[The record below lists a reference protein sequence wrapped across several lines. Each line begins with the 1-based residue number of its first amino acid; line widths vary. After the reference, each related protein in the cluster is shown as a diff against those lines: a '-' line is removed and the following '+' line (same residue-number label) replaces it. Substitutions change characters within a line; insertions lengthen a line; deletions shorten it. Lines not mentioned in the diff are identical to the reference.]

1 MISLQLDRG
10 AKLCGSYRRIYVI
23 GENYIYM
30 SHFSCFVSSAE
41 SAVLLGDTLG
51 AFDSSVSGGLS
62 GFY

>member
-10 AKLCGSYRRIYVI
+10 TKLCGSYRSIYVI

-30 SHFSCFVSSAE
+30 SHISCFVSSAE

-51 AFDSSVSGGLS
+51 GI
-62 GFY
+62 